1 MNLTVKWLL
10 NVIIM
15 LQWQFIF
22 GTCGHFIINAIFWT
36 ESSYKREMKKNEKK
50 LNKQYCVKNDEKRF
64 GTKGRKIDHTKM

>member
-1 MNLTVKWLL
+1 MIAAKTIHIDRKKRKLRKEKYEKMNLTVKWLL

-36 ESSYKREMKKNEKK
+36 ESSYKREKRNE
-50 LNKQYCVKNDEKRF
+50 EE
-64 GTKGRKIDHTKM
+64 